1 MIENKATVAFA
12 DNFLNSFAVL
22 PRQIQKKVTE
32 FINKFRNNPKS
43 LGIHL
48 EKLDNTQ
55 DEKIFSARID
65 DTYRAILAIE
75 KETNVYLILWVD
87 HHDEAYE
94 WARRKKCLINKAL
107 GTIQIFDVLT
117 EEKIGDNNKD
127 YLFAKYSVKELNEIG
142 VPTEQISLVKNIE
155 NMNSFISQKDSFAK
169 DTYEYLEWLA
179 NGFEYDEV
187 KELYN
192 SQKLIGEPIPS
203 NLAEAL
209 QTDNTKQ
216 SFVVVEGE
224 EELERIM
231 AEPLE
236 KWRIFLHPS
245 QRKIVEKNYNGPARV
260 TGGAGTGKTVVAIHR
275 AKFLAKQLEP
285 DKNILF
291 TTFTSNLANDIQ
303 DNLRKICDVSDLK
316 KIEVVNL
323 DSWVSQFLKLNGY
336 NYSISYDD
344 NKIKDAWER
353 ALNESGEDIEY
364 DSTYIKDEYEKVIVC
379 QDELTLQA
387 YMSATR
393 IGRGTRLDRKTK
405 LKIWH
410 VVEEYL
416 RILQDEQIKD
426 IDTAMYECRKVLSNY
441 KKNLSYQN
449 IIVDEGQDFSTNAY
463 KLLRLIAGD
472 EHKNDMFI
480 VGDAHQRIYNK
491 KAILSKCGINVRGRS
506 NLLKINYRTTEETRK
521 FAFALLKNIP
531 FDNLDNE
538 IENQDKCQSLT
549 HGDNPIIKEFRE
561 GTEENEYLFEEIN
574 KLISQGVDARN
585 ICIIARTHKHLTQ
598 YNSYLTSKGMRVFE
612 IRGSKID
619 DRNYDGIRLA
629 TMHRV
634 KGLEFQY
641 IFIVACND
649 RVIPL
654 ASAINNID
662 AITKEDNIIS
672 ERCLL
677 YVALTR
683 AQKQAYITSYG
694 RKSEFLK

>member
-1 MIENKATVAFA
+1 MENKATVAFA

-22 PRQIQKKVTE
+22 PRQIQVKVTD
-32 FINKFRNNPKS
+32 FINKFRNNPKTP
-43 LGIHL
+43 GIHL

-55 DEKIFSARID
+55 DEKIYSARIND
-65 DTYRAILAIE
+65 AYRAILAIE
-75 KETNVYLILWVD
+75 EETNVYLVLWVD

-94 WARRKKCLINKAL
+94 WARRKKCLINKEL
-107 GTIQIFDVLT
+107 GTIQIFDVLI
-117 EEKIGDNNKD
+117 EESENDNNN
-127 YLFAKYSVKELNEIG
+127 YLFSTYSVNELTNIG
-142 VPTEQISLVKNIE
+142 VPKEQISLVKSIDNIDT
-155 NMNSFISQKDSFAK
+155 FISLKDSFAK

-179 NGFEYDEV
+179 NGFDYNEV
-187 KELYN
+187 KEFYD
-192 SQKLIGEPIPS
+192 SQKLDGESAPS

-209 QTDNTKQ
+209 QTNNTKQ

-245 QRKIVEKNYNGPARV
+245 QRRIVEKNYNGPARV

-285 DKNILF
+285 DKSILF

-303 DNLRKICDVSDLK
+303 DNLRKICDATDLK
-316 KIEVVNL
+316 KIEVINL
-323 DSWVSQFLKLNGY
+323 DAWVSQFLKLNGY
-336 NYSISYDD
+336 NYSICYDD
-344 NKIKDAWER
+344 NKINEAWDR
-353 ALNESGEDIEY
+353 ALNESGEDLDY
-364 DSTYIKDEYEKVIVC
+364 DWSFIKDEYEKIIIC

-393 IGRGTRLDRKTK
+393 IGRGTRLDRKNK

-441 KKNLSYQN
+441 KKSLSYQN
-449 IIVDEGQDFSTNAY
+449 VIVDEGQDFSTNAY
-463 KLLRLIAGD
+463 KLLRLIAGE
-472 EHKNDMFI
+472 EHQNDIFI
-480 VGDAHQRIYNK
+480 VGDSHQRIYSK
-491 KAILSKCGINVRGRS
+491 KAILSKCGINVRGRGS
-506 NLLKINYRTTEETRK
+506 LLKINYRTTEETRK
-521 FAFALLKNIP
+521 YAFALLKDIP
-531 FDNLDNE
+531 FDNLDDE
-538 IENQDKCQSLT
+538 IEKQDKCQSLT
-549 HGDNPIIKEFRE
+549 HGDKPIVKEFRD
-561 GTEENEYLFEEIN
+561 GTEENDYLYEEIN
-574 KLISQGVDARN
+574 RLINQGVDAKN
-585 ICIIARTHKHLTQ
+585 ICIIARTHKHLSQ
-598 YNSYLTSKGMRVFE
+598 YNSYFTSKGMRVFE
-612 IRGSKID
+612 IRGSKVD
-619 DRNYDGIRLA
+619 DRNFDGIRLA
-629 TMHRV
+629 TMHRI

-641 IFIVACND
+641 IFVVACND

-654 ASAINNID
+654 ASAINNVDPI
-662 AITKEDNIIS
+662 AREDSIVS